1 MYTNQRHARACVSD
15 DSVMQDVMT
24 EIGDM
29 CVSVLRV
36 GASRMRLSHVV
47 VDTIFFFQTLIF
59 LWILAKLPVIFL
71 EILVSRYE
79 HVVPV

>member
-1 MYTNQRHARACVSD
+1 MYTNQRRARACVSD

-47 VDTIFFFQTLIF
+47 VDMIFFF
-59 LWILAKLPVIFL
+59 K
-71 EILVSRYE
+71 R
-79 HVVPV
+79 